1 MHIRVVT
8 VAYNSGSELPN
19 LIESAAAACAA
30 ATSQWEIVVVNNG
43 GALPQLPKKIPVQI
57 VQAEKNLGYGR
68 AVNLGAADYSGEWL
82 LVVNPDVQL
91 QPDTVQKLLAAAAE
105 NSQAGVYG
113 PRIYTPGGDIYPSAR
128 NFPRLL
134 SGIGHGVLAP
144 IWPGNPFTKKYQNL
158 LTTAENTPVDWLSGA
173 CLLIRMSAFRECGG
187 FDSRYFM
194 FFEDTQL
201 GEDMKAHG
209 WQSLYVP
216 TAAVCHE
223 QGKSWKERPLPMIAA
238 HHESA
243 YLYLQ
248 GIYNKPEQAP
258 LRWLLRCGL
267 QIRKKI
273 LTRFHSAG

>member
-19 LIESAAAACAA
+19 LIESAAAACTA

-91 QPDTVQKLLAAAAE
+91 HSDAVQKLLAAAAE

-128 NFPRLL
+128 NFPRLF

-158 LTTAENTPVDWLSGA
+158 LITEENTLVDWLSGA
-173 CLLIRMSAFRECGG
+173 CLLIRMAAFRECGG

-216 TAAVCHE
+216 AAAVCHE

-258 LRWLLRCGL
+258 LRWLLRGGL